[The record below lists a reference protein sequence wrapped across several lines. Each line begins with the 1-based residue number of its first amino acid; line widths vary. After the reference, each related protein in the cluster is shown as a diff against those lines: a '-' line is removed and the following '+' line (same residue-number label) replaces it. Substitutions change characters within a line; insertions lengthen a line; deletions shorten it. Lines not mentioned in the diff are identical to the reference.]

1 MSVEDVYL
9 ETADKMEKAVEVLE
23 HQLRSIRT
31 GRASPALVDHVRVEC
46 YGAQSPLGQIAN
58 IATPDPQL
66 IVIRPFDPSI
76 VKNVEKALLQ
86 SDVGIT
92 PACDGKLIRLAIPPL
107 SEERRRQLAGQVK
120 NMGEQAKIAV
130 RNVRRDANR
139 DVDKLKSDSAVSED
153 EAYKAKE
160 DVQELTKESEEK
172 IDGFVKKKSEEIM
185 KF

>member
-1 MSVEDVYL
+1 MPVDDVLL
-9 ETADKMEKAVEVLE
+9 EAEEKMEGAEQFVTSEYRKL
-23 HQLRSIRT
+23 RT
-31 GRASPALVDHVRVEC
+31 GRASVGLVDHIKVDY
-46 YGAQSPLGQIAN
+46 YGSPTALRQLAN
-58 IATPDPQL
+58 IGTPEANM

-76 VKNVEKALLQ
+76 VKSVEKALLQ

-120 NMGEQAKIAV
+120 NMGEQAKISV

-139 DVDKLKSDSAVSED
+139 EVDKLKSDSAVSED
-153 EAYKAKE
+153 EAYKAK
-160 DVQELTKESEEK
+160 DDIQELTKESEEK